1 MVLFKLIAIFAYLRK
16 KDLLYVSCTYTR
28 RFIIEK
34 LLTGGLEID
43 KDYVTEEVMIA
54 KRKRWEDAILNV
66 GNLE

>member
-1 MVLFKLIAIFAYLRK
+1 M
-16 KDLLYVSCTYTR
+16 
-28 RFIIEK
+28 EK